1 MVLHILQILDH
12 VNMVRNAIDDVDIP
26 KIVQALAGKVIAFKT
41 PRHVFLLGTLT
52 KAVSALQA
60 GGGHVV

>member
-1 MVLHILQILDH
+1 
-12 VNMVRNAIDDVDIP
+12 MVRNAIDDVDIP

-41 PRHVFLLGTLT
+41 PRHVFLPGTLT
-52 KAVSALQA
+52 KAVSALQT